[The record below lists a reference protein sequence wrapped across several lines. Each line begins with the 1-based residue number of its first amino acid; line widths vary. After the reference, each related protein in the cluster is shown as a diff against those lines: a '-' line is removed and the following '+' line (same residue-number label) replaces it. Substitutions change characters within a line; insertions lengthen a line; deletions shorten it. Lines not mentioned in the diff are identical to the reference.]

1 MSTDTLAP
9 PPWERIVADVVEEW
23 WQRLGRRTRLELTG
37 PAGGSFGDD
46 AWSVRC
52 AFHFDSYPDS
62 RYADDGFRVVVSP
75 FLSDR

>member
-1 MSTDTLAP
+1 ML
-9 PPWERIVADVVEEW
+9 R
-23 WQRLGRRTRLELTG
+23 
-37 PAGGSFGDD
+37 GGSFGDD